1 MSLLQRSKER
11 GDVRKS
17 PRGLLSVW
25 GPSSSFPP
33 PAPTA
38 APPKTGR
45 ERAATLPMHVR
56 GQSLPLHTVEDALF
70 RKHVSLLPAIS
81 YNLPESTGKP
91 GYYPNV
97 WASIRL
103 QKSSDY
109 IVQDSSQDVRKISPR
124 ATSPFLRK
132 IYAKSAPPQD
142 TKFAALRTYTPRR
155 EGTRTGSMSVDREIK
170 RVFHNFD
177 LKDVDVDNIKGLK
190 DRLAIEQR
198 QLVLQAPPTDVNASR
213 GTNKPQIPRQPVVHL
228 AEEEETAE
236 IRRNNVKVE
245 TWLKKHFDYNKAWDD
260 FS

>member
-1 MSLLQRSKER
+1 MSLLQRSKGK

-25 GPSSSFPP
+25 GPSTSFPP
-33 PAPTA
+33 PSPTA
-38 APPKTGR
+38 APPQTGR
-45 ERAATLPMHVR
+45 ERAATLPMQVQ

-109 IVQDSSQDVRKISPR
+109 IVQDSSQGVKKISSR
-124 ATSPFLRK
+124 ASSPFLRK

-142 TKFAALRTYTPRR
+142 AKFSALRTYTPRR

-177 LKDVDVDNIKGLK
+177 LKNVDVDNIKGLK
-190 DRLAIEQR
+190 DRLAIDQR
-198 QLVLQAPPTDVNASR
+198 QLVLHDPQNDVNTSR
-213 GTNKPQIPRQPVVHL
+213 TNRPQQQRQPVVHL
-228 AEEEETAE
+228 ADEEETAE
-236 IRRNNVKVE
+236 IRRNNTKVE
-245 TWLKKHFDYNKAWDD
+245 AWLRKHFDYNKPWDD
-260 FS
+260 FN

>member
-1 MSLLQRSKER
+1 MSLLQRGKER

-25 GPSSSFPP
+25 GPSSSYPS
-33 PAPTA
+33 A
-38 APPKTGR
+38 APAASPPQKGR
-45 ERAATLPMHVR
+45 ERAATLPMQVR

-109 IVQDSSQDVRKISPR
+109 IVQDSSQDARKISSR
-124 ATSPFLRK
+124 GTSPFLRK

-142 TKFAALRTYTPRR
+142 AKFSALRTYTPRR

-177 LKDVDVDNIKGLK
+177 LNNVDVDNIKGLK
-190 DRLAIEQR
+190 DRLVIEQR
-198 QLVLQAPPTDVNASR
+198 QLHAPQNDVNASR
-213 GTNKPQIPRQPVVHL
+213 EANKQQQPRQPVVHL
-228 AEEEETAE
+228 AEDEETAE
-236 IRRNNVKVE
+236 IRRNNIKVE
-245 TWLKKHFDYNKAWDD
+245 AWLRRHFDYNKEWDQFD
-260 FS
+260 